1 MEKYT
6 ISKMRAILD
15 SSQEVLLY
23 VAILLDKDNKSR
35 NVSFLQKDTD
45 VWVWFEDDHTI
56 SRVEGSNATKPLH
69 DYRDGDLLLFTHR
82 F

>member
-1 MEKYT
+1 MEKYA

-23 VAILLDKDNKSR
+23 VAILLDKDDIPR
-35 NVSFLQKDTD
+35 NVSFVQKDTD
-45 VWVWFEDDHTI
+45 VWVWFEDDHSI
-56 SRVEGSNATKPLH
+56 SRVEGSNAAKLLR
-69 DYRDGDLLLFTHR
+69 DYRDGDFLLLTHR